1 MQSPRILQCQ
11 IANALQS
18 NLLQNVEMLE
28 QVKATGWVEREL
40 DIQFEDEELAEEFR
54 NRLLQ
59 TISYF
64 TLYAPLTYQYS
75 ATL

>member
-1 MQSPRILQCQ
+1 
-11 IANALQS
+11 
-18 NLLQNVEMLE
+18 
-28 QVKATGWVEREL
+28 VEREL